1 MCRTWET
8 SVDATTAKAARSLR
22 CIAREVQRDS
32 PADASQSRDRE
43 LSADRGGVWNY
54 LNSGSAHPPRASLGS
69 KVVLCSPAQSISLES
84 LEKLLLKAK
93 HGAHGV
99 LTVNPGVEN
108 QEHNV
113 NVVNIHG
120 TIYLVDAFNKE
131 PVMAKNWRDYL
142 QYGKTFE
149 FSWEWRVFVVPDDQL
164 SGFRCPVPATTPPNK
179 APNAKHGNS
188 KQPAKH

>member
-1 MCRTWET
+1 MPPPPKIPDRFDVLLEKYKEILHQMRRNHEIANCPL
-8 SVDATTAKAARSLR
+8 TAEA
-22 CIAREVQRDS
+22 
-32 PADASQSRDRE
+32 
-43 LSADRGGVWNY
+43 VWNY
-54 LNSGSAHPPRASLGS
+54 LSTGSAHPPRASLGS
-69 KVVLCSPAQSISLES
+69 KVVLCSPAQSMSLES

-113 NVVNIHG
+113 NMVNIHG

-179 APNAKHGNS
+179 APNSKHGNA
-188 KQPAKH
+188 KQPAKQ